1 MVSTTANGVAEEDV
15 METGEIGR
23 LGQLAFCFV
32 GSVIAHKASL
42 LSPAKAQSP
51 AVRVSCVVFM

>member
-1 MVSTTANGVAEEDV
+1 VSATANEIAEEDV

-23 LGQLAFCFV
+23 LGQLAFRIV

-51 AVRVSCVVFM
+51 AVRVLCVVFM